1 MKPPPSAPRRRMAA
15 GVAAATVS
23 AAWPRPSSASAAHG
37 RLDPPRPA
45 PDVAMTR
52 DDGDRT
58 TLDRLLRG
66 RITAA
71 HFMFTGCSSLCPVLA
86 AVFAGIQERLDA
98 NRTPRFALL
107 SISVDAMGETPASL
121 QAWRRRVGAGDRWR
135 AAVPRPSDADATL
148 RWAAGGAP
156 SIPFDVHGSQ
166 VLLLDPSA
174 RLVFRTGDLPRPEH
188 VVRLM
193 HELDAAVSR

>member
-1 MKPPPSAPRRRMAA
+1 MAA
-15 GVAAATVS
+15 GVAAATLA
-23 AAWPRPSSASAAHG
+23 AAWPRAPSASAAHG
-37 RLDPPRPA
+37 RVDPPRPA

-52 DDGDRT
+52 DDGERT

-66 RITAA
+66 RITAM
-71 HFMFTGCSSLCPVLA
+71 HFMFTGCASLCPVLA
-86 AVFAGIQERLDA
+86 AVFAGIQERLGA
-98 NRTPRFALL
+98 SPAPRFALL
-107 SISVDAMGETPASL
+107 SVSVDALGETPASL

-135 AAVPRPSDADATL
+135 AAVPRPSDADPTL
-148 RWAAGGAP
+148 RWAAGGVP
-156 SIPFDVHGSQ
+156 SFAFDVHGSQ

-174 RLVFRTGDLPRPEH
+174 RLVFRTADLPRPEH